1 LRDLRSIEVVLKG
14 GRRTIICL
22 PPQSKRGFMGKVEI
36 AIGACLMILSG
47 VFYGITFQ
55 FPEQTLAFSP
65 KIFPRFVGICLF
77 ILSAILVTQGT
88 LAVRKGLADE
98 PTKPTKA
105 FLTRLLCAI
114 LIGYIYTQL
123 LPIAGYIVAT
133 PPFIAGI
140 MLVFNEK
147 RMIRIGAC
155 AIITTSVLY
164 IVFRIIFKVPLPRFD
179 LF

>member
-1 LRDLRSIEVVLKG
+1 
-14 GRRTIICL
+14 
-22 PPQSKRGFMGKVEI
+22 MGKVEI
-36 AIGACLMILSG
+36 VIGAFLMILSG

-65 KIFPRFVGICLF
+65 KTFPRFVSICLF
-77 ILSAILVTQGT
+77 IISAILVMQGT

-98 PTKPTKA
+98 PAKLTIDKA
-105 FLTRLLCAI
+105 FLTRLLCGM
-114 LIGYIYTQL
+114 LIGYIYTRL
-123 LPIAGYIVAT
+123 LPITGYVVAT

-147 RMIRIGAC
+147 RMIRIGSY
-155 AIITTSVLY
+155 AIITTGVLY
-164 IVFRIIFKVPLPRFD
+164 IFFRIIFKVPLPRFD